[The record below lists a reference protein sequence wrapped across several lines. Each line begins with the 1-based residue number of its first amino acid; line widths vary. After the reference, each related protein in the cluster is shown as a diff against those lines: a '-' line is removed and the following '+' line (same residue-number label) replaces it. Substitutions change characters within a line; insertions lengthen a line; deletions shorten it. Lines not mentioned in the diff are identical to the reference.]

1 MLFQGSCT
9 WCQLV
14 GRFLLFCRE
23 GSARCSGLAPVCRS
37 LHATYSGWHL
47 SAAVACHLQRLA
59 PVCHHCMPRTVDTK
73 LTFKNHVRYLRSSC
87 QKALDILRVVRHTDW
102 GADRI
107 VLLRLYRA
115 VVRSK
120 LDYGCVCLWIGPSV
134 GSKAIGSDP
143 PSGLAYRFGG
153 FSHISCPESQRGSA
167 RTFLNLSPSKTCYQL
182 CSETEM
188 FAGKSSL
195 QLRF

>member
-1 MLFQGSCT
+1 MVPAF
-9 WCQLV
+9 
-14 GRFLLFCRE
+14 REIPPLL
-23 GSARCSGLAPVCRS
+23 SVKAV
-37 LHATYSGWHL
+37 HAVVGWHL
-47 SAAVACHLQRLA
+47 SAARCMPRTAVGTCLPLGACHVQRLA
-59 PVCHHCMPRTVDTK
+59 PVCHCCMPRTVDTK
-73 LTFKNHVRYLRSSC
+73 LTLKNHVQYLRSSC
-87 QKALDILRVVRHTDW
+87 QKALNILRVVRHAVW

-115 VVRSK
+115 LIRSK

-134 GSKAIGSDP
+134 GSKTIGSDP

-153 FSHISCPESQRGSA
+153 FSHISCPESQRGST

-182 CSETEM
+182 CSETKI